1 MRSKNV
7 LAQEHQI
14 AVQYIIIAAN
24 VLSFCTFYS
33 ENYLKINIFHKN
45 FENQRMQ
52 IRMQG
57 DGRRMNSSAYNS
69 NVCGMLVE
77 YVKAIF
83 SNKSE

>member
-14 AVQYIIIAAN
+14 TVQHIIIAAN
-24 VLSFCTFYS
+24 VLSFFAFYS

-45 FENQRMQ
+45 FGNQRMQ

-57 DGRRMNSSAYNS
+57 EGK
-69 NVCGMLVE
+69 VHT
-77 YVKAIF
+77 I
-83 SNKSE
+83 